1 MLATLEH
8 DPAPRPNVF
17 GVAETTRLGLGPQS
31 TASFQNRSWPMSE
44 ALLGIEPPLRRAH
57 SRPRTSGKERDSESG
72 LDNFGARY
80 DSSQYGRFMTPD
92 EPLVGQ
98 YVSEPQ
104 SWNLYSY
111 VQNNPINAVDPD
123 GQDCVYVNDNSVD
136 VQRGDC
142 TSDTDRGIFVNG
154 TINTNSFT
162 YNSQSQSLGF
172 NYTNDDTGALGSAT
186 IAGVAP
192 SSGVSSS
199 DLFGAVAQGT
209 QMAAPGVNLA
219 ANGLQAFAWVA
230 APELMALAQCGAAG
244 GGCSAGGTALA
255 LIPGLGD
262 LKALGIAAHEEK
274 AIGGVLKQI
283 ADGTTKGQE
292 FLNNTGNLPA
302 KAAGYYREFTV
313 PLAGQSG
320 RGAARI
326 VTGAGGEVFYTADH
340 YLTFTRLK

>member
-1 MLATLEH
+1 MLTDANG
-8 DPAPRPNVF
+8 NVCYDADFYPF
-17 GVAETTRLGLGPQS
+17 GGERAVVS
-31 TASFQNRSWPMSE
+31 TCSQDYKF
-44 ALLGIEPPLRRAH
+44 
-57 SRPRTSGKERDSESG
+57 TGKERDSESG

-80 DSSQYGRFMTPD
+80 MSSQYGRFMSPD

-111 VQNNPINAVDPD
+111 VQNNPINATDPD

-142 TSDTDRGIFVNG
+142 TSDTDKGIFVNG

-162 YNSQSQSLGF
+162 YNSQTQSLGF
-172 NYTNDDTGALGSAT
+172 NYTNDDTGALGAAT

-192 SSGVSSS
+192 SGGVSSS

-219 ANGLQAFAWVA
+219 ANGLQAFGWVA

-244 GGCSAGGTALA
+244 GGCSVGGTALA

-326 VTGAGGEVFYTADH
+326 VTGAGGEVYYTADH
-340 YLTFTRLK
+340 YLTFTRIK